1 MMSATAT
8 ARTIEPDTEPRRPS
22 VDEEGQAVR
31 GALYAVLS
39 RLFAA
44 RPEPALLRQIAAS
57 EILISADAA
66 SPLAQA
72 WRGLCEAAAGDAAA
86 AGEEFDALFVSP
98 GQPAVSLYASSYMSG
113 NRRGQLLAEL
123 RDDLARAGYARAGDS
138 CEYEDHLSALC
149 DVMRGLIAEEAAS
162 GDTFTQQQTFF
173 RSYLAPW
180 HSRLFEAVSRTG
192 EPRFYRR
199 VAAFADA
206 FLTHESE
213 YFELA

>member
-1 MMSATAT
+1 MMISATAT
-8 ARTIEPDTEPRRPS
+8 ARNTEPRRPS
-22 VDEEGQAVR
+22 AEEEGHAVR
-31 GALYAVLS
+31 SALYAVLS
-39 RLFAA
+39 SLFAA
-44 RPEPALLRQIAAS
+44 RPEPALLQQIAD
-57 EILISADAA
+57 ADVFAGADTA

-72 WRGLCEAAAGDAAA
+72 WRELCGSARVDAAS

-123 RDDLARAGYARAGDS
+123 RDDLARAGYARADDN
-138 CEYEDHLSALC
+138 CEYEDHFSALC
-149 DVMRGLIAEEAAS
+149 DVMRGLIAEEAAG
-162 GDTFTQQQTFF
+162 GDTFARQQTFF